1 MTDVILRVRTAGPH
15 VSVQDAGR
23 KGLMRFGVPASGPMD
38 SKGLALANAALGNPV
53 GHAGIEVSLGG
64 LTLDCEQGALTVAV
78 AGGGFVLQTGA
89 EKLGSWQVLTLRAGQ
104 SLTLRRGPWGSW
116 TYLAFAGDLS
126 AESWLGSHA
135 THAASGLGGGRIATG
150 QSLRVQN
157 ARVLPAREGPIPC
170 PVWARPRHLLRCV
183 LGPQDRFFDAETLAH
198 FNGAGFQT
206 TDAFDRMGMRLR
218 GLALIPSGALSI
230 PSEPILRG
238 AVQVSGDGVATVL
251 LADHQTTGGYPKI
264 ATVLADDLDGF
275 VQCRPREDIVF
286 QVVTPD
292 EAVQIA
298 RAAALRFAR
307 YLASRTAL

>member
-135 THAASGLGGGRIATG
+135 THAASGLGGGRIAAG
-150 QSLRVQN
+150 QILRVQD